1 MSVDHN
7 AEPLVRLKN
16 NRGADEINHAGVS
29 YPKHVGTGEF
39 FVPPDVAQAII
50 GHSGFYQPRADDRPE
65 AGSVSLAEVID
76 TICGMEPGPIR
87 DALLAVL
94 TQHKLL

>member
-1 MSVDHN
+1 MSADHN
-7 AEPLVRLKN
+7 AEALVRLRN
-16 NRGADEINHAGVS
+16 NRGADELNHAGVS

-50 GHSGFYQPRADDRPE
+50 GHSGFYQPSADDHPE

-76 TICGMEPGPIR
+76 TVCAMEVGPLR
-87 DALLAVL
+87 DALRAVL
-94 TQHKLL
+94 SQHKLL